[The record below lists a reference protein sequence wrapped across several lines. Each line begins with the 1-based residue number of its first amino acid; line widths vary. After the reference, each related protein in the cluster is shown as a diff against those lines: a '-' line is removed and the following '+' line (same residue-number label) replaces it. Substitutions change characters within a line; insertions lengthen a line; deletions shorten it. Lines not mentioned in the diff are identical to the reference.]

1 MLMMLNVDD
10 ISGEAVACTIDDLM
24 ERGANSV
31 HVVPALTKKGRPEYI
46 IFVDAPEHLIH
57 DLAKYLASELGT
69 LGVRI
74 IEHEHLSLPYRK
86 VDVLVECSAA
96 DLAESIPVGVK
107 CFEDEQGL
115 TLRVKAEREDIK
127 AALAML
133 RRTGV
138 ALSLQS
144 LKSLVEM
151 VAQSGREG
159 SLGDITARV
168 SKG

>member
-1 MLMMLNVDD
+1 M
-10 ISGEAVACTIDDLM
+10 
-24 ERGANSV
+24 R
-31 HVVPALTKKGRPEYI
+31 
-46 IFVDAPEHLIH
+46 
-57 DLAKYLASELGT
+57 DLAKYLALELGT

-74 IEHEHLSLPYRK
+74 IEHEHLSLPYHE

-96 DLAESIPVGVK
+96 DLAKPILVGVK

-115 TLRVKAEREDIK
+115 TLRVKAECEDIR

-133 RRTGV
+133 GETGV
-138 ALSLQS
+138 PLSFQG

-159 SLGDITARV
+159 SLGDISARV